1 MNYPHTFS
9 FHTSPNINKT
19 TKFETVY
26 QLNSLT
32 MRSNIILLIQ
42 MSRMDIR
49 KRYLGTLLGSVW
61 AILAPLINTA
71 LIYVV
76 MIYGLKVGGSVGSAS
91 YANWL
96 IVGMLAWSFVLEI
109 LSMGIYA
116 IVENSHLVTKIRF
129 PLRLLV
135 MVKVV
140 SAMPVHILLMF
151 ILMLIMAMQGVGSF
165 VYWLQLPYYLLC
177 ASMLTLGISYLTS
190 SAQVFTRDVSSVVGV
205 VLQALFWATPI
216 FWKTDLIANSKFSF
230 LLYSPFAYIITG
242 YRDSLFDAIPFWQR
256 PIETLIF
263 WTLTLTILFLG
274 LFFFQRVRPHFADVL

>member
-1 MNYPHTFS
+1 MPT
-9 FHTSPNINKT
+9 
-19 TKFETVY
+19 
-26 QLNSLT
+26 NSY
-32 MRSNIILLIQ
+32 SHISLLIQ

-49 KRYLGTLLGSVW
+49 KRYLGTLLGSMW
-61 AILAPLINTA
+61 AVLSPLINTA

-76 MIYGLKVGGSVGSAS
+76 MIYGLKVGTSVGNAS
-91 YANWL
+91 YVSWL
-96 IVGMLAWSFVLEI
+96 ITGMLAWSFVSEI
-109 LSMGIYA
+109 LAGGINA

-151 ILMLIMAMQGVGSF
+151 VFMLIMALQGVGSF
-165 VYWLQLPYYLLC
+165 IYWFQLPYYFLC
-177 ASMLTLGISYLTS
+177 AAILTLGVNYFTAA
-190 SAQVFTRDVSSVVGV
+190 AQVFTKDVASVMGV
-205 VLQALFWATPI
+205 LLQTLFWATPI

-256 PIETLIF
+256 PVETAIF
-263 WTLTLTILFLG
+263 WIISLTVFFFG
-274 LFFFQRVRPHFADVL
+274 MFFFQRVRPHFADVL